1 MINIAFI
8 GYREWSINIL
18 RQLARNT
25 KKVKFIFLH
34 PNKVKF
40 KLVKGIKTYEIDP
53 KTMILYLKIL
63 KKNKIEIVMFY
74 GWSWIVKEKCL

>member
-8 GYREWSINIL
+8 GYRKWSINIL

-25 KKVKFIFLH
+25 KKRKIYISS
-34 PNKVKF
+34 NKVKF

-53 KTMILYLKIL
+53 KQ
-63 KKNKIEIVMFY
+63 
-74 GWSWIVKEKCL
+74 

>member
-25 KKVKFIFLH
+25 KKENLYFFILT
-34 PNKVKF
+34 
-40 KLVKGIKTYEIDP
+40 KLN
-53 KTMILYLKIL
+53 L
-63 KKNKIEIVMFY
+63 N
-74 GWSWIVKEKCL
+74 